1 MIKLV
6 PQDADEIAFR
16 RTAGIFQSMSTAIHM
31 RKSFANA
38 REEDRTFDIVR
49 A

>member
-1 MIKLV
+1 MIKLL

-16 RTAGIFQSMSTAIHM
+16 RTAGIFQSMSTAILM
-31 RKSFANA
+31 RKSFAKVC
-38 REEDRTFDIVR
+38 EEGRMLNIVR